1 MAHEGYQRDDDKP
14 SATPRGFGLLLATVL
29 AVLTVLAWWKS
40 SANLPI
46 WGGLCASFVLIAL
59 LFPRILTRPL
69 RVWMALGRG
78 LAAIFNPVVLALMFG
93 LMFVPMALWFRLRGR
108 DVLARKPDPDATSY
122 WIERESA
129 KELGAR
135 MSRPF

>member
-1 MAHEGYQRDDDKP
+1 MAHEGYQRDSDKP
-14 SATPRGFGLLLATVL
+14 SATPRAFGLLLATVF
-29 AVLTVLAWWKS
+29 AVLSALAWWKGS
-40 SANLPI
+40 SYLPI
-46 WGGLCASFVLIAL
+46 WASLCAACVLVALFVPA
-59 LFPRILTRPL
+59 ILTQPL
-69 RVWMALGRG
+69 RAWMALGRG

-108 DVLARKPDPDATSY
+108 DVLARKTDPKAKSY